1 MALGSN
7 QVTLAVA
14 NNFIPELWSDEV
26 IGAYK
31 SNLVVANLVTKLAHK
46 GKKGDAIHI
55 PVPNRGSAS
64 VKAANTQVTL
74 SAATN
79 TKLTVTIDKHYE
91 YSKLIEDIAEVQ
103 ALASMR
109 KFYTD
114 DAGYA
119 LSKQVDNSIFGT
131 AQNLQGG
138 AETGDWDDG
147 GTVNGTWTKAKFFS
161 TGATTLTDYTEA
173 SSTPIAIEDGGI
185 RGMILALDNADVP
198 MDNRALI
205 IPPVAAN
212 DLLGINRF
220 TEQQF
225 IGNGDAIKTGK
236 IGQIYGVDVYVS
248 SNCPLTVGATTAT
261 DRVGVLMHKDAFA
274 LAEQVSVRSQT
285 QYKQEW
291 LGDLFTSDT
300 IYGVS
305 ELRNTAGVAFVV
317 PGS

>member
-1 MALGSN
+1 MALGTN
-7 QVTLAVA
+7 GVTAAVA

-31 SNLVVANLVTKLAHK
+31 TNLVLANLVTKLSHK
-46 GKKGDAIHI
+46 GKKGDTIYI
-55 PVPNRGSAS
+55 PVPARGSAS
-64 VKAANTQVTL
+64 AKAANTQVVL

-79 TKLTVTIDKHYE
+79 TAVTVTINKHYE

-114 DAGYA
+114 DAGFA
-119 LSKQVDNSIFGT
+119 LAKQVDSDLFALVEGF
-131 AQNLQGG
+131 Q
-138 AETGDWDDG
+138 G
-147 GTVNGTWTKAKFFS
+147 GTVGGTGAAMYENAFIGS
-161 TGATTLTDYTEA
+161 TGTTAYTGNSSNAADITDA
-173 SSTPIAIEDGGI
+173 GI
-185 RGMILALDNADVP
+185 RALILKLDNADVP
-198 MDNRALI
+198 MDNRVI
-205 IPPVAAN
+205 VMPPVAAN
-212 DLLGINRF
+212 DLLGLNRF

-236 IGQIYGVDVYVS
+236 IGMIYGMDVYIS
-248 SNCPLTVGATTAT
+248 TSCPTATST
-261 DRVGVLMHKDAFA
+261 DRVGVIMHKDALV
-274 LAEQVSVRSQT
+274 LAEQVGVRSQT

-300 IYGVS
+300 LYGVA
-305 ELRNTAGVAFVV
+305 ELRNDAGVAFVV

>member
-7 QVTLAVA
+7 QVTTSVA

-31 SNLVVANLVTKLAHK
+31 SNLVVANLVTKLSHK
-46 GKKGDAIHI
+46 GKKGDTIYI
-55 PVPNRGSAS
+55 PVPARGSAS
-64 VKAANTQVTL
+64 AKAANTQVTL

-79 TKLTVTIDKHYE
+79 TKVTVSIDKHYE

-119 LSKQVDNSIFGT
+119 LAKQVDTDLFALIEG
-131 AQNLQGG
+131 LQGG
-138 AETGDWDDG
+138 TVG
-147 GTVNGTWTKAKFFS
+147 GTGAAAYENAVIGSNGS
-161 TGATTLTDYTEA
+161 TAYTGNSSNAADITDA
-173 SSTPIAIEDGGI
+173 GI
-185 RGMILALDNADVP
+185 RRMLLTLDDADVP
-198 MDNRALI
+198 MDNRVMVV
-205 IPPVAAN
+205 PPICAN
-212 DLLGINRF
+212 DMLGINRF

-225 IGNGDAIKTGK
+225 IGSGDAIKTGK
-236 IGQIYGVDVYVS
+236 IGQIYGVDIFIS
-248 SNCPLTVGATTAT
+248 SNCPTPAGT
-261 DRVGVLMHKDAFA
+261 DRAGVLMHKDALV
-274 LAEQVSVRSQT
+274 LAEQVGVRSQT
-285 QYKQEW
+285 QYKQEY

-300 IYGVS
+300 IYGVA
-305 ELRNTAGVAFVV
+305 ELRNDAGVAFVV